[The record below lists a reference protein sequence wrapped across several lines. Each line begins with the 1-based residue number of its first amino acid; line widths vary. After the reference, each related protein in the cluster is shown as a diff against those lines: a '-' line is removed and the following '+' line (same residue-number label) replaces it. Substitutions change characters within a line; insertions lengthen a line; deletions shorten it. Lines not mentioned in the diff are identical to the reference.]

1 MTQQR
6 LSLSSMIAAAAA
18 VAALGL
24 PGMASAAYEHPAN
37 NETGVIVHPEHFKS
51 EKTRAQVIA
60 ETKAAMQQGRLSYGE
75 SNYPI
80 GKPTPDAGSGKTRA
94 QVIAETKAAMQQG
107 RLSYGESNYPIG
119 TPTPDAGSGKTRAQ
133 VINELQNESPAE
145 RNARLRFYSRG

>member
-37 NETGVIVHPEHFKS
+37 NEKGVIVHPEHFKS
-51 EKTRAQVIA
+51 EKTRAQVKA
-60 ETKAAMQQGRLSYGE
+60 EAEAPMREGGLSYGE

-80 GKPTPDAGSGKTRA
+80 RTPDAGPGKTRE
-94 QVIAETKAAMQQG
+94 QVT
-107 RLSYGESNYPIG
+107 
-119 TPTPDAGSGKTRAQ
+119 
-133 VINELQNESPAE
+133 NELLSESPAE
-145 RNARLRFYSRG
+145 REARLRLYSRG